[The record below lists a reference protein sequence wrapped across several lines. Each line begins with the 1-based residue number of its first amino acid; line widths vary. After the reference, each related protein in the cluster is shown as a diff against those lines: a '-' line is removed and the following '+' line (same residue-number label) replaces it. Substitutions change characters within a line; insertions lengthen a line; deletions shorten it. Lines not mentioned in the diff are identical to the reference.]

1 MRKVITGSLN
11 GNAYQFEEG
20 AFEAVRAYLDRAA
33 FRAAHNPDRAEM
45 LADLEQAI
53 ADRCNAFLGRH
64 RNVVSSEQAQQILRE
79 MGPVEDGAPDSGP
92 AAAAVPR
99 GRRLYRIPGD
109 AMMGG
114 VCAGLAAYFG
124 IDVVWV
130 RLFYVLLTV
139 TTGVWF
145 LVWLVQLCITPKA
158 VTPEEIAAAHQLR
171 GAVGR

>member
-20 AFEAVRAYLDRAA
+20 AFEAVRAYLARAA
-33 FRAAHNPDRAEM
+33 SRADSPERAEM

-53 ADRCNAFLGRH
+53 ADKCNALLGRH
-64 RNVVSSEQAQQILRE
+64 RTVISSEDAQRILRE
-79 MGPVEDGAPDSGP
+79 MGPVDDGAPDAGQ

-99 GRRLYRIPGD
+99 GKRLYRIPGD
-109 AMMGG
+109 GVMGG

-130 RLFYVLLTV
+130 RLFYVLLTF

-145 LVWLVQLCITPKA
+145 LVWLVQLCITPNA
-158 VTPEEIAAAHQLR
+158 ITPEEIATAHQLR
-171 GAVGR
+171 GVAGR